1 MIHTLTAAPRDMRT
15 TGRSVQISNDLFNT
29 QMLEPRILRV
39 QPDPGLT
46 IERLTG
52 MHVSAGE
59 IVMEIP
65 TQITPPAVIDR
76 GHQATQQLNSNHALR
91 LLALID
97 TYRGPSRIQ
106 VPEVVPDQSGKWSQ
120 IRLTFSARHATERG
134 RMNRWNGGVVALL
147 SVLVLAGCASP
158 VVPVTLTPVPV
169 PAASEVGQVVAV
181 VDGDTIDV
189 ATEDETVRVR
199 LIRIDTPEIG
209 RGGEA
214 SECYADE
221 ARTFLDELLYGRQVE
236 LISDPTQADT
246 DKYGRLLRHVDIEGL
261 SAAEAA
267 IAAGAGYEYT
277 YDTPY
282 QGQAAYQAAEGM
294 AEEAGTGLW
303 GVCVP

>member
-1 MIHTLTAAPRDMRT
+1 MIHTLTATPRDMRT

-106 VPEVVPDQSGKWSQ
+106 VPEVVPDQSD
-120 IRLTFSARHATERG
+120 E
-134 RMNRWNGGVVALL
+134 
-147 SVLVLAGCASP
+147 
-158 VVPVTLTPVPV
+158 PVPDQIDILTALGDRAPHCLSIV
-169 PAASEVGQVVAV
+169 ARRAS
-181 VDGDTIDV
+181 
-189 ATEDETVRVR
+189 
-199 LIRIDTPEIG
+199 
-209 RGGEA
+209 
-214 SECYADE
+214 S
-221 ARTFLDELLYGRQVE
+221 
-236 LISDPTQADT
+236 
-246 DKYGRLLRHVDIEGL
+246 
-261 SAAEAA
+261 SA
-267 IAAGAGYEYT
+267 
-277 YDTPY
+277 
-282 QGQAAYQAAEGM
+282 
-294 AEEAGTGLW
+294 W
-303 GVCVP
+303 